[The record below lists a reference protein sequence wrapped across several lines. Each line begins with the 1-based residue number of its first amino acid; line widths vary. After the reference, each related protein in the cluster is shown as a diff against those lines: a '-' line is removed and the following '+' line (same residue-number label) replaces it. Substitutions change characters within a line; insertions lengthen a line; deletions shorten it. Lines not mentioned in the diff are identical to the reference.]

1 MAIAARHI
9 SASLRM
15 VDSGGYTI
23 HSYHRIDPD
32 ITAPRVDNFL
42 QAVTA
47 LRAQTGGN
55 AFLTVTTQLV
65 DEDA

>member
-1 MAIAARHI
+1 MAIAARHV

-15 VDSGGYTI
+15 VDSGDSTI
-23 HSYHRIDPD
+23 HSYHRIDPN
-32 ITAPRVDNFL
+32 IQAPQVDNFL

-47 LRAQTGGN
+47 LRGQTGGN
-55 AFLTVTTQLV
+55 AFLTITTQLV